1 MIQIGLDCVTQDL
14 CDRSWHLSQPFTCYW
29 HKCRMAHTM
38 PYPSSIVHGLSTCW
52 FCTYTPSRA
61 EEAVVTELTGLEKTE
76 DWHWKKKKL
85 NTQGGWTL
93 QESRVDFASL
103 CTVVPWDLHS
113 QDKNSKA
120 KLLWSSRIVPWR
132 IYWFL
137 VLRYS
142 RGGTSGGLFWLAAWG
157 CPLAAMSA

>member
-1 MIQIGLDCVTQDL
+1 MIQIGLNCVTQDL

-38 PYPSSIVHGLSTCW
+38 PYPCPLSMGSALAGFVH
-52 FCTYTPSRA
+52 TPPPGQRRQW
-61 EEAVVTELTGLEKTE
+61 LLNWLDWRKQKTDVE
-76 DWHWKKKKL
+76 KKKL

-93 QESRVDFASL
+93 QEPRVDFASL

-113 QDKNSKA
+113 QNKNSKA
-120 KLLWSSRIVPWR
+120 KLLRSSRIVPWR